1 MDTTG
6 PQDLATLTAMLAVR
20 DQRILELEGRVA
32 ELEAAVAALKRKLTG
47 VAEMAFKRS
56 ERARIPGVE
65 AATLDPK
72 APCAGAAASSSS
84 GGRGHGRRSY
94 DHLPTRE
101 VVHLPPGGRPA
112 CNRCGAPYTEV
123 GVDHTAQEIH
133 VRVVV
138 ERVIDRRPRFVRSCA
153 CSSDVALQPAVIAA
167 PPVPKVIAG
176 GLLAAPSLAFL
187 LVQKYAFGMP
197 LLRIVRMLAQEGLD
211 LAPSSLVGMLHAL
224 LPLFLPLYE
233 ALRQH
238 LGATY
243 IRHMDET
250 RWLVFGEPG
259 TSHRHWLWVAQGEDV
274 TVYAV
279 DPHRS
284 TAAMQNLLPQHPVEP
299 GYVVCDM
306 YAAYFAL
313 DQTAIRRAHCW
324 AHVRRFFVR
333 AARTDHTLRRWS
345 VDWLVRIRTL
355 FRLRRAWAR
364 EPGDAAARAL
374 LEHHVLGLRRTLT
387 RQFNAPLHDEADRV
401 LTTVDKHWL
410 ELTRF
415 LEDPRIPLDNNA
427 AERALRTPVVG
438 RKNYY
443 GSRAVWAGQFAAT
456 MFTILGTA
464 TQNGLNARAYLTA
477 YLEAC
482 ARCSADAPVDL
493 ERFLPWALRDEDRL
507 AWAIPTRATPDPR
520 EQQRR
525 AG

>member
-1 MDTTG
+1 MKT
-6 PQDLATLTAMLAVR
+6 LAAMVAAR
-20 DQRILELEGRVA
+20 DQRILELEGRVV
-32 ELEAAVAALKRKLTG
+32 ELEAAVATLKRKLTG
-47 VAEMAFKRS
+47 VAEMVFKRS
-56 ERARIPGVE
+56 ERSRTPGVE
-65 AATLDPK
+65 AAALDPQ
-72 APCAGAAASSSS
+72 APASGVTPRRSS

-101 VVHLPPGGRPA
+101 VVHLPPGGLPA

-123 GVDHTAQEIH
+123 GADHTSQAIN
-133 VRVVV
+133 VRIVI

-153 CSSDVALQPAVIAA
+153 CPSDVALAPAVIAA

-176 GLLAAPSLAFL
+176 GLLTAPSLAFL

-197 LLRIVRMLAQEGLD
+197 LLRIARMLAQEGLD

-224 LPLFLPLYE
+224 LPLLLPLYE
-233 ALRQH
+233 ALRMR
-238 LGATY
+238 LDVAY
-243 IRHMDET
+243 VRHMDET

-259 TSHRHWLWVAQGEDV
+259 TSHRYWLWVARGEDV

-284 TAAMQNLLPQHPVEP
+284 SAAMQNLVPNGPAEP

-333 AARTDHTLRRWS
+333 AARTDRTLRRWS

-355 FRLRRAWAR
+355 FRLRRAWASQ
-364 EPGDAAARAL
+364 PGDAVVRAA
-374 LEHHVLGLRRTLT
+374 LERHVLGLRRTLT
-387 RQFNAPLHDEADRV
+387 RQLNGPHGDEADRV
-401 LTTVDKHWL
+401 LNTVDKHWQ

-443 GSRAVWAGQFAAT
+443 GSRAVWAGQFAAVV
-456 MFTILGTA
+456 FTILA
-464 TQNGLNARAYLTA
+464 TVAQNGLNARAYLTA

-482 ARCSADAPVDL
+482 ARRSADAPVNL
-493 ERFLPWALRDEDRL
+493 ERFLPWALREEDRL
-507 AWAIPTRATPDPR
+507 AWAIHARAAPKPH
-520 EQQRR
+520 EGERR
-525 AG
+525 VG

>member
-1 MDTTG
+1 M
-6 PQDLATLTAMLAVR
+6 ATLTAMVAAR

-32 ELEAAVAALKRKLTG
+32 ELDAEVAALKRKLTG

-56 ERARIPGVE
+56 ERSRTPDVE
-65 AATLDPK
+65 AAVLDPN
-72 APCAGAAASSSS
+72 APSTRAVARRSP
-84 GGRGHGRRSY
+84 GGHGHGRRSY

-101 VVHLPPGGRPA
+101 VVHLPRGGVPA
-112 CNRCGAPYTEV
+112 FNRCGRPYSEV
-123 GVDHTAQEIH
+123 GADHTAQEIH

-138 ERVIDRRPRFVRSCA
+138 ERVIHRRPRFVRSCA
-153 CSSDVALQPAVIAA
+153 CPSDAALQPAVIAA
-167 PPVPKVIAG
+167 PPAPKVISG

-224 LPLFLPLYE
+224 LPLLVPLYE

-238 LGATY
+238 LDATY

-284 TAAMQNLLPQHPVEP
+284 AAAMQNLVPQDPAES

-313 DQTAIRRAHCW
+313 DQTAIKRAHCW

-333 AARTDHTLRRWS
+333 AGRTDHTLRRWS
-345 VDWLVRIRTL
+345 RDWLVRIRTL

-364 EPGDAAARAL
+364 QPGDAAARAA
-374 LEHHVLGLRRTLT
+374 LERHVLGLRRTLT
-387 RQFNAPLHDEADRV
+387 RQLNGPLRDEADRV
-401 LTTVDKHWL
+401 LTTVDKHWQQ
-410 ELTRF
+410 LTRF
-415 LEDPRIPLDNNA
+415 LEDPRILLDNNA
-427 AERALRTPVVG
+427 AERTLRTPVVG
-438 RKNYY
+438 RKNDY
-443 GSRAVWAGQFAAT
+443 GSRADWAGQFAAV

-482 ARCSADAPVDL
+482 ARRSADAPVDL

-507 AWAIPTRATPDPR
+507 AWTVSTRAAPDPR
-520 EQQRR
+520 EGGRR